1 MGLQENK
8 LNHISPIKGLK
19 PLIGLKTVP
28 MQIAFKKFE
37 ELTNQEV
44 YDMMKLRFDVFVLEQ
59 QCLYPEFDDIDAKAV
74 HVLLKEED
82 ELAATARLYKKETQ
96 RAAIGRVV
104 VDEVFRG
111 RTIGKKLVKESINY
125 IAVNWR
131 SAEIEIGA
139 QTHLNEFYHSF
150 GFEEISEEYDD
161 AGIMHVDMLLKL

>member
-1 MGLQENK
+1 
-8 LNHISPIKGLK
+8 
-19 PLIGLKTVP
+19 
-28 MQIAFKKFE
+28 MQIAFRKFE

-59 QCLYPEFDDIDAKAV
+59 KCLYPEFDDIDSKAV
-74 HVLLKEED
+74 HVLVKVDD
-82 ELAATARLYKKETQ
+82 ELAASARIYKKSDQ
-96 RAAIGRVV
+96 RVAIGRVV

-111 RTIGKKLVKESINY
+111 RAIGKKLVKESINY
-125 IAVNWR
+125 IAANLKVP
-131 SAEIEIGA
+131 EIEIGA